1 MPEQNLLIGPDAL
14 AEALKREPPTLIDVR
29 GPDAWHQRHIPGA
42 MPFDIGRLN
51 RREADTAGLL
61 PDTATFNRA
70 AAELGIHND
79 RPVVVYDERAES
91 PAGRMVWT
99 LQAFGH
105 PAVSLLDGGLQGW
118 LNRGH
123 AVQDGAGAR
132 PDNQTAGTF
141 QGEPD
146 PRRIADADH
155 ILRGLNRPDM
165 QIIDTRSA
173 AEYRGE
179 DVRARRG
186 GHIPGAVHLDWNTT
200 KAGPDGVWFKDT
212 DTLNALLNETG
223 LDPAKETV
231 CYCQSHQRS
240 ALMCVLLESLGFENV
255 KGYPGAWSDWGNRF
269 DTPVEDG

>member
-1 MPEQNLLIGPDAL
+1 
-14 AEALKREPPTLIDVR
+14 
-29 GPDAWHQRHIPGA
+29 
-42 MPFDIGRLN
+42 
-51 RREADTAGLL
+51 
-61 PDTATFNRA
+61 
-70 AAELGIHND
+70 
-79 RPVVVYDERAES
+79 
-91 PAGRMVWT
+91 

-118 LNRGH
+118 LSRGH
-123 AVQDGAGAR
+123 TVQGGAGAR
-132 PDNQTAGTF
+132 SGNQTAGTF

-165 QIIDTRSA
+165 QIVDTRSA

-186 GHIPGAVHLDWNTT
+186 GHIPGAVHLDWNAT
-200 KAGPDGVWFKDT
+200 KAGPDGIWFKDT
-212 DTLNALLNETG
+212 ETLNALLNEKG

-240 ALMCVLLESLGFENV
+240 ALVCVLLESLGFENV

-269 DTPVEDG
+269 DTPVEV